1 LTSRTLTVKD
11 EESCDDVIQEA
22 VRIIQDGGLVVYP
35 TDTSY
40 GIACNP
46 MQEQA
51 LERLISVKKRDKG
64 IGVPLL
70 FSDIQQCE
78 TYHDFGELERVLAR
92 LFWPGAL
99 TLIVRTKD
107 NIPAYI
113 TGGRGSAAIRVP
125 DHFIP
130 QRIAKELG
138 MPIVGTSANLSGGE
152 TPFEVSVAIGQLG
165 DRVDLYIDGG
175 PSYAKANSTI
185 IGVEG
190 TGTDGP
196 LNIKVYR
203 EGSLSVERITDS
215 LRIDSDALRFWTNR
229 VIYPDM

>member
-1 LTSRTLTVKD
+1 LTSRILTVKD
-11 EESCDDVIQEA
+11 EDNCEDVIQEA
-22 VRIIQDGGLVVYP
+22 VRTIREGGLVVYP

-40 GIACNP
+40 GIACDL

-51 LERLISVKKRDKG
+51 LDRLISVKNRDKG

-70 FSDIQQCE
+70 FTDINQCE
-78 TYHDFGELERVLAR
+78 AYHDFGSLERVLAR

-99 TLIVRTKD
+99 TLIVTTKD
-107 NIPAYI
+107 TIPAYI
-113 TGGRGSAAIRVP
+113 TGGRESAAIRVP
-125 DHFIP
+125 NHFVP

-152 TPFEVSVAIGQLG
+152 TPFEVSVAFEQLG
-165 DRVDLYIDGG
+165 DGVDLYIDGG
-175 PSYAKANSTI
+175 PSSASANSTI
-185 IGVEG
+185 VGVEG
-190 TGTDGP
+190 TGTDAP

-203 EGSLSVERITDS
+203 EGSLSVDRITES

-229 VIYPDM
+229 IIYPDM

>member
-46 MQEQA
+46 WQEQA
-51 LERLISVKKRDKG
+51 LARLISVKKRDKG

-78 TYHDFGELERVLAR
+78 TYHDFGKLERVLAR

-113 TGGRGSAAIRVP
+113 TGGRGSVAIRVP

-203 EGSLSVERITDS
+203 EGSLSVERIYV
-215 LRIDSDALRFWTNR
+215 RR
-229 VIYPDM
+229 VVCTTTIF

>member
-11 EESCDDVIQEA
+11 EKTCDDVIQEA
-22 VRIIQDGGLVVYP
+22 VRTIQEGGLVVYP

-40 GIACNP
+40 GIACDP
-46 MQEQA
+46 MQEPA

-70 FSDIQQCE
+70 FSDIHQCE
-78 TYHDFGELERVLAR
+78 MYHDFESLERVLAR

-99 TLIVRTKD
+99 TLIVTTKD
-107 NIPAYI
+107 AIPAYI

-130 QRIAKELG
+130 RRIARELG
-138 MPIVGTSANLSGGE
+138 LPIVGTSANLSGGE
-152 TPFEVSVAIGQLG
+152 TPFEVSVARGQLG
-165 DRVDLYIDGG
+165 DGVDLYIDGG
-175 PSYAKANSTI
+175 PSSAKANSTI
-185 IGVEG
+185 LGVEG
-190 TGTDGP
+190 AGTEEP

-229 VIYPDM
+229 IIYPEM

>member
-1 LTSRTLTVKD
+1 MTSKILTVKD
-11 EESCDDVIQEA
+11 EDSCDDVIQEA
-22 VRIIQDGGLVVYP
+22 VRTIREGGLVVYP

-40 GIACNP
+40 GIACDP

-64 IGVPLL
+64 MGVPLL

-78 TYHDFGELERVLAR
+78 MYHDFGSLERVLAR

-99 TLIVRTKD
+99 TLIVTTKD
-107 NIPAYI
+107 TIPAYI
-113 TGGRGSAAIRVP
+113 TGGRESAAIRVP

-130 QRIAKELG
+130 RRIAKELG
-138 MPIVGTSANLSGGE
+138 KPIVGTSANLSGGE
-152 TPFEVSVAIGQLG
+152 IPFELSMACGQLG
-165 DRVDLYIDGG
+165 DGVDLYIDGG
-175 PSYAKANSTI
+175 PSSAKANSTI
-185 IGVEG
+185 LGVER

-196 LNIKVYR
+196 LNIKIYR

-215 LRIDSDALRFWTNR
+215 LRIDSDALRFWSNR
-229 VIYPDM
+229 IIYPDM

>member
-22 VRIIQDGGLVVYP
+22 VRTIRDGGLVVYP

-40 GIACNP
+40 GIACDP

-51 LERLISVKKRDKG
+51 LERLIAAKKRDKG

-70 FSDIQQCE
+70 FSDIHQCE
-78 TYHDFGELERVLAR
+78 KYHDFGSLERVLAR

-99 TLIVRTKD
+99 TLIVITKD
-107 NIPAYI
+107 AIPAYI

-130 QRIAKELG
+130 RRIAGELG

-152 TPFEVSVAIGQLG
+152 TPFDVSIAIEQLG
-165 DRVDLYIDGG
+165 DDVDLYIDGG
-175 PSYAKANSTI
+175 PSSAKANSTI
-185 IGVEG
+185 LGVEE
-190 TGTDGP
+190 TGIEGP
-196 LNIKVYR
+196 LNIKIYR
-203 EGSLSVERITDS
+203 EGALSVERITDS

-229 VIYPDM
+229 IIYPDM